1 MSGVMGS
8 GKSTWC
14 QKWLK
19 EHINSIWISRD
30 NIRFSLLGPDD
41 EYFSK
46 EKEVLKEFQ
55 KEIYE
60 AIRNPDIDSILLD
73 ASHLSD
79 KAIKKILNLLP
90 VECWT
95 YSKDFWF
102 VNVRMATPLE
112 TCLERNAKRK
122 GRAEVPDKVIQ
133 DAYEIFTNS
142 KKIETVRRFMNAT
155 WEVIV

>member
-14 QKWLK
+14 QKWIA
-19 EHINSIWISRD
+19 EHKNAVWISID

-46 EKEVLKEFQ
+46 EKDVLKEFKKQ
-55 KEIYE
+55 IRE
-60 AIRNPDIDSILLD
+60 AIRNSEIDSILLD

-79 KAIKKILNLLP
+79 KAIKKTLDLLP
-90 VECWT
+90 VECRT
-95 YSKDFWF
+95 SSDDFWF
-102 VNVRMATPLE
+102 VNVRMVTPLK
-112 TCLERNAKRK
+112 TCLERNAKRE
-122 GRAEVPDKVIQ
+122 GRARVPDKVIN
-133 DAYEIFTNS
+133 DAYEILTKS
-142 KKIETVRRFMNAT
+142 KKIESVRQFINDT